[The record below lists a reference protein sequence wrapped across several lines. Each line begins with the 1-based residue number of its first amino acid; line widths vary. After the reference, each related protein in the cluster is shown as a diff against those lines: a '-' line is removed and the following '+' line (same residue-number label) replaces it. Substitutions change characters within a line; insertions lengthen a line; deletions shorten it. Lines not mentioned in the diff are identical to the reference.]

1 MISEK
6 SAGAVVFRVENNQ
19 RVYLLLHYT
28 GGHWDFPKGNIERGE
43 TEEQTTKRE
52 IQEETG
58 ITHIAFVSG
67 FKEKIKYFYRREGQ
81 QIVKEV
87 IYFLAET
94 KTSDVK
100 VSFEHVGFEWC
111 SFSAALEKITFKN
124 SKEVLKK
131 AEEFLS
137 GSKGLGKF
145 LK

>member
-6 SAGAVVFRVENNQ
+6 SAGAVVFRLENNQ
-19 RVYLLLHYT
+19 RFYLLLHYT
-28 GGHWDFPKGNIERGE
+28 GGHWDFPKGNIEKGE

-58 ITHIAFVSG
+58 ITDTIIAHD

-94 KTSDVK
+94 KIIDVK
-100 VSFEHVGFEWC
+100 VSFEHVGFEWLP
-111 SFSAALEKITFKN
+111 FGGALEKITFKN